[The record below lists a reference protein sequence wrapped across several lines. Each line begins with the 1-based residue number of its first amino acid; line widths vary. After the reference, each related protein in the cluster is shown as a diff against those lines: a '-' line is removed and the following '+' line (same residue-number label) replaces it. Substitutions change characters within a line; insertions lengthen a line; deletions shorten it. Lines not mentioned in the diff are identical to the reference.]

1 MSKRQGQP
9 QEDDRKKSATASP
22 KRRKCDSVRASPSS
36 NEVIG
41 GREHFPTSSETVAEN
56 PHHQQQQHRRIQAL
70 PSDII
75 LGRGRLHAKNEGN
88 AYYYEIL
95 DSFKAVYQ
103 VAESKGDKTRIVRNI
118 YQHLSDRK
126 ARFLKRSDSGT
137 CFFELHETLAK
148 KKIGHGIRFRLEV
161 GVRPELRDEGQDI
174 PSTGSHSISAEIAPQ
189 HSFQNAA
196 KMSNRMPPPV
206 ASSSRQVP
214 GNSTLSIPAGI
225 CNPTHRGTE
234 LEHVVSAIAS
244 SSPRIEQLSNN
255 PGTELPPSSGGN
267 VTTTAA
273 NNGDSPLTSS
283 SSSSSVPS
291 QRQGR
296 RRSEGV
302 QGQPIDRGSSSS
314 NRSFSSISS
323 LNNSGLFSQLE
334 LAQVLGIDADHV
346 DGHHHHQSHFFE
358 KN

>member
-1 MSKRQGQP
+1 MSKRREQQ
-9 QEDDRKKSATASP
+9 QDDDRKRKASASP
-22 KRRKCDSVRASPSS
+22 KRRKGESSRAPPSS

-41 GREHFPTSSETVAEN
+41 GTEHSLTSSVAGTEN
-56 PHHQQQQHRRIQAL
+56 PHHQQHQHRRIQAL

-148 KKIGHGIRFRLEV
+148 KKIGHGIRFRLEE
-161 GVRPELRDEGQDI
+161 GVRPELSDEGQDI
-174 PSTGSHSISAEIAPQ
+174 LTIGSHSTTTEIAPQ
-189 HSFQNAA
+189 HSFRNVATL
-196 KMSNRMPPPV
+196 SDRMPPPV
-206 ASSSRQVP
+206 ASTSLQVP
-214 GNSTLSIPAGI
+214 GNRTLSMPG
-225 CNPTHRGTE
+225 HRGTE
-234 LEHVVSAIAS
+234 LERVVSAIAS
-244 SSPRIEQLSNN
+244 PSSVIVPLPNN
-255 PGTELPPSSGGN
+255 RGTELPPSSDGN
-267 VTTTAA
+267 VTTNAA
-273 NNGDSPLTSS
+273 NNGDSPLTNS

-296 RRSEGV
+296 RRIEGV
-302 QGQPIDRGSSSS
+302 QDPLIDRGSSSS

-323 LNNSGLFSQLE
+323 LNNSGLFSPLE
-334 LAQVLGIDADHV
+334 LAQVLGIDD
-346 DGHHHHQSHFFE
+346 DDDDDDDRHHH
-358 KN
+358 